1 MTKSNPHVVPRGD
14 QWACSEKALTGH
26 PRCTQPKLMPSML
39 AAVSLKT
46 SVANSSSIGRMVRFV
61 TGTAT
66 AMTRF
71 HHGTRRTDGDGTA
84 RVREQTWNN
93 LIEAAKGRQCRAM
106 CVVDASRNGLRGAR
120 STAISA

>member
-61 TGTAT
+61 IS
-66 AMTRF
+66 
-71 HHGTRRTDGDGTA
+71 
-84 RVREQTWNN
+84 
-93 LIEAAKGRQCRAM
+93 LGRQLDAM
-106 CVVDASRNGLRGAR
+106 LGDVRFDDSVIEVEVRSGA
-120 STAISA
+120 